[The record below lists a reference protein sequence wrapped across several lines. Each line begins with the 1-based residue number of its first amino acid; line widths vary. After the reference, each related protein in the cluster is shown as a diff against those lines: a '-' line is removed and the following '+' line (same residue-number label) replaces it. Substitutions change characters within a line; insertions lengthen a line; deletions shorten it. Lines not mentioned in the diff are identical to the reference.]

1 MIKHI
6 WSYVC
11 GFSEYDYINDY
22 LDCPCNTGNSYSPPS
37 FINNDYYCESGIDS
51 PYLLNDNL
59 FFSNDTLWDGQQ
71 CNGDE
76 SSCCTT
82 PNIMPWF
89 IKTLN
94 ETVSDDIQ
102 LRVCGGD
109 NDLYHGV
116 RFSTPLDLI
125 ELYIK

>member
-1 MIKHI
+1 M
-6 WSYVC
+6 
-11 GFSEYDYINDY
+11 N
-22 LDCPCNTGNSYSPPS
+22 CPCNYGFPPPS
-37 FINNDYYCESGIDS
+37 FINNDYYCESG
-51 PYLLNDNL
+51 NDHLYYVYDN
-59 FFSNDTLWDGQQ
+59 FFSSNDTLWDGQQ
-71 CNGDE
+71 CNGTE

-82 PNIMPWF
+82 PNMPWF

-109 NDLYHGV
+109 NDVSHGV